1 MDFTSEKMNPY
12 EIWFI
17 KHNDHVLYVPTSIGK
32 LLLKDLRSNSLIK
45 SISLHES
52 EISCIEI
59 EDNSVFCGS
68 FDGTISHTDLRNFKC
83 FDRDYVGGGV
93 WRMIKKQNGFI
104 TANMEEGFKYTEKN
118 KQSQILTGSLA
129 YGLEEIGNN
138 QFIGCSFYDSTLIKF
153 DLIS

>member
-1 MDFTSEKMNPY
+1 
-12 EIWFI
+12 
-17 KHNDHVLYVPTSIGK
+17 
-32 LLLKDLRSNSLIK
+32 
-45 SISLHES
+45 
-52 EISCIEI
+52 
-59 EDNSVFCGS
+59 
-68 FDGTISHTDLRNFKC
+68 
-83 FDRDYVGGGV
+83 
-93 WRMIKKQNGFI
+93 MIKKQNGFI